1 MNLYDVSMSK
11 TIDHDQLFKQLIG
24 TFFLDFLDLFV
35 PELAV
40 NIDRDNLEF
49 LPQEYFT
56 DIVEGESLSERL
68 TPTSGDGFG
77 GED

>member
-1 MNLYDVSMSK
+1 MPKN
-11 TIDHDQLFKQLIG
+11 IDHDQLFKQLIS
-24 TFFLDFLDLFV
+24 TFFLEFLDLFA

-40 NIDRDNLEF
+40 NIDQDNLEF

-56 DIVEGESLSERL
+56 DIIEGESLSERL

-77 GED
+77 SKD

>member
-1 MNLYDVSMSK
+1 M
-11 TIDHDQLFKQLIG
+11 
-24 TFFLDFLDLFV
+24 FFFIEFLDLFA

-56 DIVEGESLSERL
+56 DLIEGDRRAMDLVVRINLRRRPNE
-68 TPTSGDGFG
+68 P
-77 GED
+77 